1 MAAMLGQFRSA
12 SVVGGV
18 ALIFHYVC
26 GSMDVTVC
34 FFVCDPQCAC
44 KSFTLLIVYMY
55 VWVS

>member
-1 MAAMLGQFRSA
+1 MLGQFRSA

-26 GSMDVTVC
+26 GSMDVTVW
-34 FFVCDPQCAC
+34 FFVCYPQCAC